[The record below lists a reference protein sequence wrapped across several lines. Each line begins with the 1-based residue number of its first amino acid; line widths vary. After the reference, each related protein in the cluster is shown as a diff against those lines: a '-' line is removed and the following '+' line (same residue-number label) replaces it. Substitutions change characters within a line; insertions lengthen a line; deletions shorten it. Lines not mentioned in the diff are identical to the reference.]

1 MIGSV
6 SLFFFLN
13 FFDTGRALFLK
24 MSFNIFGEKRSW
36 QPCAFLN
43 NKINTET
50 KAKCPEKHNYGIN
63 IFSNVMYLKLY
74 RQKNLICLM
83 ISSLMISRFVSF
95 SFIGDNVHK
104 DFHSEKADYKFF
116 FVRSSKYT
124 YLTMVP
130 YLNLSY
136 S

>member
-1 MIGSV
+1 MFFFVIGSV
-6 SLFFFLN
+6 SLFFFFFN

-24 MSFNIFGEKRSW
+24 MFFNIFGEKTSW

-95 SFIGDNVHK
+95 SFTVIMCIKIFIQKRQIIPSFSLLGHQNIHI
-104 DFHSEKADYKFF
+104 
-116 FVRSSKYT
+116 
-124 YLTMVP
+124 
-130 YLNLSY
+130 
-136 S
+136 